1 MSVPRG
7 IALRALAGS
16 VRGTHRPGGDD
27 RRPSSRENFDPLH
40 TYAVTRFKPRRENR
54 TGRTPAIAKMSSSRP
69 FTGEPSIVMPGDRIT
84 DASGVTKAG
93 TVQVFHPIIP
103 FVPRFFALF
112 LFSPIS
118 STHRAV
124 SRADQ
129 NFVADRQPQLGT
141 GLTMGKDDEVIAV
154 QSGVFHTMT

>member
-1 MSVPRG
+1 MSR
-7 IALRALAGS
+7 
-16 VRGTHRPGGDD
+16 
-27 RRPSSRENFDPLH
+27 
-40 TYAVTRFKPRRENR
+40 
-54 TGRTPAIAKMSSSRP
+54 SRP
-69 FTGEPSIVMPGDRIT
+69 FTGEPTIVMPGDRIT
-84 DASGVTKAG
+84 HASGVTKAG

-103 FVPRFFALF
+103 FAPRFFP

-118 STHRAV
+118 STPRAV